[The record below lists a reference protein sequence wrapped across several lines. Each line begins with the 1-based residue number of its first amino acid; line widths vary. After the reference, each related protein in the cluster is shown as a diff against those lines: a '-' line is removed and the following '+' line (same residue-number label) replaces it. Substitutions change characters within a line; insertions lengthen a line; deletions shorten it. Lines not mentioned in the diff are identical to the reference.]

1 MKKLFIVCMSLLVI
15 ASLLATIAAF
25 YAWNWLNVP
34 MNNNAGVSEHVALRV
49 ERGQTL
55 SHVARFLEAEN
66 AIKHPRVW
74 LAYAT
79 YHKLA
84 DKIHAGNYSIDSKL
98 TPIECLTQLV
108 EGEVEYKKA
117 TVIEGSRYSDLR
129 KQFAQNS
136 NIKSTVSAA
145 SDVELAKMLGLPE
158 GMELEGWF
166 YPDTIVFS
174 EGTSDFALLQQG
186 KKKMEAI
193 LNAEWEDRA
202 ENLPYESPY
211 EALIMASIVEK
222 ETGRAEER
230 QEIAG
235 VFVRRLHKG
244 MRLQTDPT
252 VIYGLGDS
260 FQGNLRHRHLRA
272 DTPYNTYTRH
282 GLPPSPIALPGQD
295 AIHAA
300 L

>member
-1 MKKLFIVCMSLLVI
+1 M
-15 ASLLATIAAF
+15 
-25 YAWNWLNVP
+25 
-34 MNNNAGVSEHVALRV
+34 
-49 ERGQTL
+49 Q
-55 SHVARFLEAEN
+55 
-66 AIKHPRVW
+66 
-74 LAYAT
+74 
-79 YHKLA
+79 
-84 DKIHAGNYSIDSKL
+84 
-98 TPIECLTQLV
+98 
-108 EGEVEYKKA
+108 
-117 TVIEGSRYSDLR
+117 
-129 KQFAQNS
+129 
-136 NIKSTVSAA
+136 
-145 SDVELAKMLGLPE
+145 
-158 GMELEGWF
+158 LEGWF

-174 EGTSDFALLQQG
+174 EGTSDIALLQQG
-186 KKKMEAI
+186 KKKMEEV
-193 LNAEWEDRA
+193 LSAEWQARA

-211 EALIMASIVEK
+211 EALVMASIVEK

-235 VFVRRLHKG
+235 VFVRRLNKG

-300 L
+300 LNPASGDTLFFVAKGDGSHYFSKTLAEHERAVNEYQRLKRRKDYRSSP